1 MGQVK
6 STDKEIRD
14 TLILNGERVST
25 ADMKRFWQERP
36 DPDFDPKR
44 NEDIIKRSIARAEE
58 LRKQKIKAKMEGLRE
73 RTSALAS
80 YVKYLDHGGGKTA
93 EGYFGRK
100 TMAELA
106 GKKVMQILK
115 ERKANGQALWEVK
128 STQDKL
134 NGYK

>member
-1 MGQVK
+1 
-6 STDKEIRD
+6 
-14 TLILNGERVST
+14 
-25 ADMKRFWQERP
+25 MKRFWQERP

-44 NEDIIKRSIARAEE
+44 NEAVIANSIKRAEE
-58 LRKQKIKAKMEGLRE
+58 LRKQKIKAKMEGLGE
-73 RTSALAS
+73 RASALAS
-80 YVKYLDHGGGKTA
+80 YIKYLDHGGGKSA

-115 ERKANGQALWEVK
+115 ERRANGQPLWEVK